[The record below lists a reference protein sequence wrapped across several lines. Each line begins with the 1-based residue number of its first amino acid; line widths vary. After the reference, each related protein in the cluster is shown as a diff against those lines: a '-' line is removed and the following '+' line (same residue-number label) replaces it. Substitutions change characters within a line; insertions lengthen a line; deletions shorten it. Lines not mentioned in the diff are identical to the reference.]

1 MIFIVSFGLNSAVAA
16 ACEEKRAFDQVRVLI
31 GATLATGVPLG
42 NSSRDGLARAVS
54 QLNILA
60 IFPVLAAN
68 NQAMHAPFLKNV
80 LDEVA
85 LLGRTGRGDPRVLS
99 AVNIEKTA
107 QILEELCAVTQP
119 INQASIGVDKRL
131 ILERFDF
138 NFTNPFR
145 GWTGADVRSYFNLS
159 LVFFVLLGLISL
171 IVFVWKAYVLAV
183 PFFENRKLCKIP
195 AALLTESGKTLGHVT
210 LLAPYGARFIP
221 LADDGSL
228 DADDAMHG
236 ADVFHLEI
244 GERQLKVRLEEA
256 MSEFSIVAFQTT
268 LSRKELDALYAMSE
282 ILTRF
287 ASNVLFVKK
296 RKPQT
301 RDVRERNANPKMRK
315 APAL

>member
-85 LLGRTGRGDPRVLS
+85 LLV
-99 AVNIEKTA
+99 
-107 QILEELCAVTQP
+107 
-119 INQASIGVDKRL
+119 
-131 ILERFDF
+131 
-138 NFTNPFR
+138 
-145 GWTGADVRSYFNLS
+145 
-159 LVFFVLLGLISL
+159 
-171 IVFVWKAYVLAV
+171 
-183 PFFENRKLCKIP
+183 
-195 AALLTESGKTLGHVT
+195 
-210 LLAPYGARFIP
+210 LAPYGARFIP

-236 ADVFHLEI
+236 ADVLHIEI
-244 GERQLKVRLEEA
+244 GGRQLKVRLEAA